1 MSLKKLLLASTS
13 VIIFSA
19 CCGFFFLSNA
29 ESNTPTAIRVPTSDF
44 SGYGPADRT
53 FNIKIKDSGAAKN
66 ENEVVIVKTD
76 VSLPFDF
83 DQAAEY
89 TWILADGVHLT
100 EGDLSGK
107 LVDFKA
113 QAKKAVQIAVTG
125 FTEKENRQIVFRIFA
140 EKNGRRI
147 FADGIIS
154 SQKEN
159 TFEDIVQNVE
169 KIKQQQKEEH

>member
-1 MSLKKLLLASTS
+1 MSLKKLLFTSTS
-13 VIIFSA
+13 IIVFSA
-19 CCGFFFLSNA
+19 CCGFFFVSNA
-29 ESNTPTAIRVPTSDF
+29 DSTPGTAIKVPTSDF
-44 SGYGPADRT
+44 TGYGPADRT
-53 FNIKIKDSGAAKN
+53 FSIKIKNSGAAKN
-66 ENEVVIVKTD
+66 ESDIVSVKTD

-83 DQAAEY
+83 DQTAEY
-89 TWILADGVHLT
+89 TWILSDGVHLS

-107 LVDFKA
+107 LSDFKA
-113 QAKKAVQIAVTG
+113 QTKKSIKVSVTG
-125 FTEKENRQIVFRIFA
+125 FNEKEDRQIVFRIFA

-169 KIKQQQKEEH
+169 KIKQQQKEEN